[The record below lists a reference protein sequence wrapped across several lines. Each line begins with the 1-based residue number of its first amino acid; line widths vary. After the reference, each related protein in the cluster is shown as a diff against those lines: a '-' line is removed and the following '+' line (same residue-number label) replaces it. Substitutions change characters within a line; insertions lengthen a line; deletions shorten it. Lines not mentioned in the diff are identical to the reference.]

1 MRNLGCAASVLWTV
15 VPIPAPK
22 EIPACVW
29 LTRFAITRPVIAAMF
44 FIGVAVF
51 GVMSYFALGV
61 NLFPNI
67 QYPYVAVSASYPGA
81 SPSEMEKLVVKPIED
96 QLNGMENLDRLTA
109 TAQEG
114 TAVVLAR
121 FKLDSDLNY
130 EMIDVQRRVDTARV
144 YMPTDLDPPYVFKF
158 GTASDPIIEEAVSS
172 QKLSPAQLSDLI
184 SQRIAPDLK
193 GVPGVLDVATAGD
206 TAREIHVFPD
216 PQRLLATNATLAD
229 VGAALANNNANLPG
243 GRIDSPIQE
252 TTVSVHAD
260 IIQPEDILRIPLP
273 IPGGAQKNL
282 TIGHVAAVEDGH
294 VEQRRPATFDG
305 APSILLNVERQIDA
319 DTVKTTALTRVEM
332 EKIAK
337 QHPDIQFSE
346 IDASADYTRA
356 SVDGVLQ
363 SLLEGIFLTAIVML
377 LFLHAWR
384 NAVVV
389 MVAIPASLLATFVMM
404 RVMGFTI
411 DIISMMGLGLTIG
424 ILVDDSI
431 VVLENITRHRDLG
444 EPPLEA
450 AYTGRTE
457 IGNAAVAIT
466 LVDVVVFT
474 PIAFLSGIIG
484 KYMKEFGLVIV
495 VATLFSLLVSFTLTP
510 LLAGLWSVREHSPAV
525 PRWARWFQDGFDRLA
540 QFYAQRGL
548 PWALANRPF
557 IPFMCLLFVADAL
570 TLVVNPRYALA
581 INAAV
586 AALFMLLVVLA
597 KLVCRAGFRGDGLAG
612 RAVHYVAENP
622 RKYAFASLFAVAV
635 GLVFLPAQTLG
646 TEFVPPASTGVLRGS
661 LTYPVGQPLAT
672 TQVAMAKLDAELQ
685 KLPYVSSVLSTV
697 GAKTVG
703 FSVVTGGN
711 YAEFSVILDKAHRR
725 NTDRVLGE
733 ARKLG
738 WAVPGANY
746 QIATEGGGASGAEI
760 YFTLTGPDAQLNAA
774 AEKLAAVARA
784 QAGAVN
790 VVTSAESQGPR
801 LDITIDPRRAE
812 VLGVSPGDA
821 ALAARIAIGGY
832 VPTKVRLD
840 SGLTDVREEFA
851 LDARNDLAQI
861 RQVRVRANDGT
872 MVPLAQVAT
881 FTLTR
886 APTKIE
892 RQNRERVVHV
902 FGDVDPNSHVALG
915 QILAPINRALALP
928 GFLPDGVRA
937 SSDDGDA
944 QLYNDTFSSMAVAL
958 ATSFVLVYML
968 MVVLYGS
975 FLEPFVVMFSVP
987 VAVVGALGG
996 LALRHQTLN
1005 LFSLIA
1011 IVMLFGLVAKNGILL
1026 VDYANQQRRKLGLN
1040 VFEAMKQAAA
1050 IRFRPILMTTCAMIF
1065 GMLPLSL
1072 GLTEGAEERASMG
1085 TVLIGGLIS
1094 SLVLTLALVPVVY
1107 TYVMGAVDARTRRR
1121 EAKRARVEEHELP
1134 KLERPP
1140 VGAGHS

>member
-1 MRNLGCAASVLWTV
+1 
-15 VPIPAPK
+15 
-22 EIPACVW
+22 VW
-29 LTRFAITRPVIAAMF
+29 LTRFAITRPVITAMF
-44 FIGVAVF
+44 FIGIAVF
-51 GVMSYFALGV
+51 GLMSYFALGV
-61 NLFPNI
+61 NLFPNVSF
-67 QYPYVAVSASYPGA
+67 PYVAVSASYPGA
-81 SPSEMEKLVVKPIED
+81 SPSEMEKLVIKPIED

-114 TAVVLAR
+114 TATVLAR

-130 EMIDVQRRVDTARV
+130 ETIDVQRRVDTARV

-158 GTASDPIIEEAVSS
+158 GTASDPILEEAVSS
-172 QKLSPAQLSDLI
+172 DKLSPAELSDLI
-184 SQRIAPDLK
+184 SQRIVPDLK
-193 GVPGVLDVATAGD
+193 GVPGVLDVQTAGD
-206 TAREIHVFPD
+206 TAREIHVFPN
-216 PQRLLATNATLAD
+216 PERLLATNATLAD
-229 VGAALANNNANLPG
+229 IGNALANNNANLPG
-243 GRIDSPIQE
+243 GRMDSPIQE

-260 IIQPEDILRIPLP
+260 IIAPQDILRIPLP
-273 IPGGAQKNL
+273 IPNGAQKNL
-282 TIGHVAAVEDGH
+282 TIGHVATVEDGH
-294 VEQRRPATFDG
+294 VEQRQPASYDG
-305 APSILLNVERQIDA
+305 ASSILLNVERQIDA
-319 DTVKTTALTRVEM
+319 DTVKTTAATRTEM
-332 EKIAK
+332 EQIAK
-337 QHPDIQFSE
+337 QYPDVHFAE
-346 IDASADYTRA
+346 IEASADYTRA

-389 MVAIPASLLATFVMM
+389 MISIPASLLATFVMM
-404 RVMGFTI
+404 RIMGFTV

-450 AYTGRTE
+450 AYSGRTE
-457 IGNAAVAIT
+457 IGNAAIAIT

-510 LLAGLWSVREHSPAV
+510 LLAGVWSVRERSPAV
-525 PRWARWFQDGFDRLA
+525 PRWALWFQAGFDRLA
-540 QFYAQRGL
+540 RFYSDCGL
-548 PWALANRPF
+548 PWALQHRPF
-557 IPFMCLLFVADAL
+557 IPFMCMLFVVDAL

-586 AALFMLLVVLA
+586 AALFVLA
-597 KLVCRAGFRGDGLAG
+597 VLVATLVCRAGLTRAGLIGRGVHYLAG
-612 RAVHYVAENP
+612 NP
-622 RKYAFASLFAVAV
+622 RKCAGASLFAIAV
-635 GLVFLPAQTLG
+635 GCLFLPAQTLG
-646 TEFVPPASTGVLRGS
+646 TEFVPAASTGVLRGS

-672 TQVAMAKLDAELQ
+672 TQAAMARLGSELR
-685 KLPYVSSVLSTV
+685 KLPDVSSVLTTV

-703 FSVVTGGN
+703 FSDVTGGN

-725 NTDRVLGE
+725 DTDRVLGD

-738 WAVPGANY
+738 WVVPGANY

-760 YFTLTGPDAQLNAA
+760 YFTLTGPDAELNAA
-774 AEKLAAVARA
+774 AEKLAALARA
-784 QAGAVN
+784 QPGAVN
-790 VVTSAESQGPR
+790 VVTSAEAQGPR
-801 LDITIDPRRAE
+801 LNINIDARRAE
-812 VLGVSPGDA
+812 VLGVAPGDA

-832 VPTKVRLD
+832 VPTRVRLD
-840 SGLTDVREEFA
+840 SGLADVREEFG
-851 LDARNDLAQI
+851 LDARNDLTQI
-861 RQVRVRANDGT
+861 KEVRVRANDGT
-872 MVPLAQVAT
+872 MVPLSQIANFA
-881 FTLTR
+881 LTR

-892 RQNRERVVHV
+892 RQNRERVVRV

-915 QILAPINRALALP
+915 QILAPLNKALATP

-937 SSDDGDA
+937 TSDDGDA
-944 QLYNDTFSSMAVAL
+944 QLYNETFSSMAVAL

-1040 VFEAMKQAAA
+1040 VFDAMRAAA
-1050 IRFRPILMTTCAMIF
+1050 TIRFRPILMTTCAMIF

-1107 TYVMGAVDARTRRR
+1107 TYVMGWVDERARRR
-1121 EAKRARVEEHELP
+1121 AAKRARVEELALP
-1134 KLERPP
+1134 ELERPP
-1140 VGAGHS
+1140 VGAGRG